1 MKKFSVT
8 VLFNNGQVMSFE
20 TNTNIR
26 MIVPVDINGGR
37 FLVTEEQQVVNV
49 DMIEKLDIVTLY

>member
-1 MKKFSVT
+1 MKRFSVT
-8 VLFNNGQVMSFE
+8 VLFNNGQVMRFE

-49 DMIEKLDIVTLY
+49 DMIEKLDIVTLN